1 MNSEEQEP
9 AIHGLRHPKLHRN
22 RPAAE
27 RSSAEVIAERSS
39 AEVILEDLRKIPT
52 KPPDPNEP
60 KPTKKPGS
68 LDNLD

>member
-22 RPAAE
+22 RPA
-27 RSSAEVIAERSS
+27 AERSS

>member
-27 RSSAEVIAERSS
+27 WSS

>member
-1 MNSEEQEP
+1 MNGEEQEP

-22 RPAAE
+22 RPA
-27 RSSAEVIAERSS
+27 AERSS

-60 KPTKKPGS
+60 KPTKKPWS